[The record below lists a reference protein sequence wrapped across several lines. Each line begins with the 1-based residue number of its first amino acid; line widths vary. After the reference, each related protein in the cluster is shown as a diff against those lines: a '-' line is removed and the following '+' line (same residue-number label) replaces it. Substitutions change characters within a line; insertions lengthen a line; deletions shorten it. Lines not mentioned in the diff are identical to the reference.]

1 MLYIRSILEQ
11 SSVVWSSSITV
22 DEIVALERVQK
33 CTPKLIYQSEYI
45 TYCNALNVSGLTDL
59 SMRRQ
64 KLLQNFAEK
73 CVNNEAT
80 QFIFP
85 SYESKYNTR
94 QPEQYQV
101 PIALHSQSKNSPIIT
116 MANYLNEK
124 AK

>member
-1 MLYIRSILEQ
+1 M
-11 SSVVWSSSITV
+11 VWSSSITV

-33 CTPKLIYQSEYI
+33 CALKLIYQSEYI

-80 QFIFP
+80 QFMFP
-85 SYESKYNTR
+85 SHESKYNTR
-94 QPEQYQV
+94 QPEKYQV
-101 PIALHSQSKNSPIIT
+101 PIALHSRSTNSPIIAMT
-116 MANYLNEK
+116 KYLNEK